1 MKDSYSIYETK
12 AHLSAIVRRVR
23 EGHAVVVTVHGEPV
37 AEIRPIA
44 PRGASL
50 AARFKTLEERGILVP
65 QGPRTRHIPRLA
77 RRPGGLKRFLD
88 ERGE

>member
-1 MKDSYSIYETK
+1 MKDTYSIYEAK

-37 AEIRPIA
+37 AEIRPLVQ
-44 PRGASL
+44 RGESL
-50 AARFKTLEERGILVP
+50 AARMKTLQERGLLVP
-65 QGPRTRHIPRLA
+65 QGTRTRRIPRLA
-77 RRPGGLKRFLD
+77 RRPGALQRFLD

>member
-1 MKDSYSIYETK
+1 MKDSYSIYEAK
-12 AHLSAIVRRVR
+12 AQLSAIVRRVR
-23 EGHAVVVTVHGEPV
+23 EGHAVIVTVHGEPA

-44 PRGASL
+44 KPAESL

-65 QGPRTRHIPRLA
+65 QGPRTHRIPRLA
-77 RRPGGLKRFLD
+77 QRPGALKRFLD